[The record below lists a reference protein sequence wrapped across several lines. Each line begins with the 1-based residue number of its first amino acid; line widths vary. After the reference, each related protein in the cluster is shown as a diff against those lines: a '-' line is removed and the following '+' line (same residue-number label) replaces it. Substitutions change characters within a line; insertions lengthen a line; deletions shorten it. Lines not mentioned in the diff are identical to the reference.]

1 MSRLLP
7 KTLFGR
13 TAFAFTFAFLV
24 FSLFSLSLVI
34 YFVAMPLTRRAA
46 DDLSALIV
54 LTTQIWVELPPGTRP
69 DFEKEM
75 LERHNLFIGVAAR
88 PLQEH
93 ETSHI
98 YIRYL
103 EEALLERSGEPQMVM
118 MDADLPEWGW
128 VDVKMGGR
136 TLRVGFT
143 EDRLITQIPQTM
155 ITMVLMGTLIAV
167 TTSLLLVR
175 RITKPLAMLAEA
187 TTRIGL
193 GKSGEP
199 LAERGARELVE
210 LTRNFNHME
219 RQLKVLMD
227 NRTTLFAGI
236 SHDLRT
242 PIARMQLELELLDES
257 EDQEL
262 LDDMRQN
269 LFEMNEIITTTL
281 QLSKGLGDQMREV
294 VDISSV
300 ILEITDEHRRHGA
313 EILLNTHESCY
324 CEVAVS
330 AFRRVINNL
339 VQNAVRYSGNKPVR
353 INLICDDQDVIVQV
367 VDRGPGIPPE
377 LREVVFQPFKR
388 LETSRNRSSG
398 GSGLGLAI
406 VEQLCAANEWTIAL
420 KESETGGTLA
430 ELKLQC
436 EME

>member
-1 MSRLLP
+1 MRLLIP
-7 KTLFGR
+7 RTLFGR

-24 FSLFSLSLVI
+24 FSLFSLSLVV
-34 YFVAMPLTRRAA
+34 YFVAMPLTKRAA

-75 LERHNLFIGVAAR
+75 LERHNLFIGMAAR

-103 EEALLERSGEPQMVM
+103 EEALLNRIGEPQVVM

-128 VDVKMGGR
+128 VDIKMGGR

-167 TTSLLLVR
+167 TTSLLLVK
-175 RITKPLAMLAEA
+175 RITKPLARLAEA

-199 LAERGARELVE
+199 LAERGAKELVE

-242 PIARMQLELELLDES
+242 PISRMQLELELLDENA
-257 EDQEL
+257 DQDL

-281 QLSKGLGDQMREV
+281 QLSKGLGDQVREL
-294 VDISSV
+294 VDLSSA
-300 ILEITDEHRRHGA
+300 IFEIAEDHRRQGA
-313 EILLNTHESCY
+313 DILLNTHESCY
-324 CEVAVS
+324 CEVSVS
-330 AFRRVINNL
+330 AFRRVVNNL

-353 INLICDDQDVIVQV
+353 INLLCDETRAVVQV

-377 LREVVFQPFKR
+377 MREEVFQPFKR
-388 LETSRNRSSG
+388 LESSRNRSSG

-406 VEQLCAANEWTIAL
+406 VEQLCIANDWTIEL
-420 KESETGGTLA
+420 KDSEYGGITA
-430 ELKLQC
+430 ELTVEC
-436 EME
+436 AEV

>member
-1 MSRLLP
+1 MNWLIP

-75 LERHNLFIGVAAR
+75 LERHNLFIGMAAK
-88 PLQEH
+88 PLEDH
-93 ETSHI
+93 DSSHI

-103 EEALLERSGEPQMVM
+103 EEALLSRIGEPQKVL
-118 MDADLPEWGW
+118 MDWDLPEWGW

-175 RITKPLAMLAEA
+175 RITKPLAMLADA

-199 LAERGARELVE
+199 LAEKGAKELVE

-242 PIARMQLELELLDES
+242 PIARMQLEIELLDES
-257 EDQEL
+257 VDQDM

-281 QLSKGLGDQMREV
+281 QLSKGLGDQVREL
-294 VDISSV
+294 VDVSSV
-300 ILEITDEHRRHGA
+300 ILEIAEDHRRRGA
-313 EILLNTHESCY
+313 DILLNTHESCY
-324 CEVAVS
+324 CEVSVS

-353 INLICDDQDVIVQV
+353 INLSCDERSAIVQI

-377 LREVVFQPFKR
+377 LREQVFQPFKR
-388 LETSRNRSSG
+388 LESSRNRSSG

-406 VEQLCAANEWTIAL
+406 VEQLCIANDWAIEL
-420 KESETGGTLA
+420 KDSEYGGILA
-430 ELKLQC
+430 ELTLQC
-436 EME
+436 VEG

>member
-1 MSRLLP
+1 
-7 KTLFGR
+7 
-13 TAFAFTFAFLV
+13 
-24 FSLFSLSLVI
+24 
-34 YFVAMPLTRRAA
+34 
-46 DDLSALIV
+46 
-54 LTTQIWVELPPGTRP
+54 
-69 DFEKEM
+69 
-75 LERHNLFIGVAAR
+75 
-88 PLQEH
+88 
-93 ETSHI
+93 
-98 YIRYL
+98 
-103 EEALLERSGEPQMVM
+103 
-118 MDADLPEWGW
+118 MDSELPEWGW

-167 TTSLLLVR
+167 TTSLLLVK
-175 RITKPLAMLAEA
+175 RITKPLARLAAA

-242 PIARMQLELELLDES
+242 PISRMQLELELLDDNA
-257 EDQEL
+257 DQEL

-269 LFEMNEIITTTL
+269 LFEINEIITTTL
-281 QLSKGLGDQMREV
+281 QLSKGLGDQVRELVDLSV
-294 VDISSV
+294 VV
-300 ILEITDEHRRHGA
+300 LEIAEDHRRQNA
-313 EILLNTHESCY
+313 DILLNTHESCY
-324 CEVAVS
+324 CEVSVS

-353 INLICDDQDVIVQV
+353 INLLCNDTHVVVQV

-377 LREVVFQPFKR
+377 MREVVFQPFKR
-388 LETSRNRSSG
+388 LEISRNRSSG

-406 VEQLCAANEWTIAL
+406 VEQLCIANDWTIEL
-420 KESETGGTLA
+420 KDSEYGGITA
-430 ELKLQC
+430 ELTLEC
-436 EME
+436 VAE

>member
-1 MSRLLP
+1 VRLPIP

-24 FSLFSLSLVI
+24 FSLFSVSLVI
-34 YFVAMPLTRRAA
+34 YFVAMPLTKRAA

-75 LERHNLFIGVAAR
+75 LERHNLFIGMAAKN
-88 PLQEH
+88 LQEH
-93 ETSHI
+93 ETNHI

-103 EEALLERSGEPQMVM
+103 EEALLKRMGEPQVVM

-128 VDVKMGGR
+128 VDIKMGGR

-175 RITKPLAMLAEA
+175 RITKPLAMLADA

-199 LAERGARELVE
+199 LAERGAKELVE

-219 RQLKVLMD
+219 RQLKVLMN

-242 PIARMQLELELLDES
+242 PISRMQLELELLDEA

-281 QLSKGLGDQMREV
+281 QLSKGLGDQVREL
-294 VDISSV
+294 VDLSGV
-300 ILEITDEHRRHGA
+300 IIEIVEDFRRREA
-313 EILLNTHESCY
+313 DILLNTHESCY
-324 CEVAVS
+324 CEVSVS

-353 INLICDDQDVIVQV
+353 INLLCNDPSVVVQI
-367 VDRGPGIPPE
+367 VDRGPGIPAE
-377 LREVVFQPFKR
+377 LREEVFQPFKR
-388 LETSRNRSSG
+388 LESSRNRSSG

-406 VEQLCAANEWTIAL
+406 VEQLCIANDWTIEL
-420 KESETGGTLA
+420 KDSEYGGVTA
-430 ELKLQC
+430 ELTLGC
-436 EME
+436 EEG

>member
-1 MSRLLP
+1 VIQLLP

-24 FSLFSLSLVI
+24 FSLFSVSLVI
-34 YFVAMPLTRRAA
+34 YFVAMPLTKRAA

-75 LERHNLFIGVAAR
+75 LERHNLFIGMAAR
-88 PLQEH
+88 SLEEH

-103 EEALLERSGEPQMVM
+103 EEALFNRMGEPQTVK
-118 MDADLPEWGW
+118 MDSELPEWGW

-167 TTSLLLVR
+167 TTSLLLVK
-175 RITKPLAMLAEA
+175 RITKPLAMLAAA

-242 PIARMQLELELLDES
+242 PISRMQLELELLDDNA
-257 EDQEL
+257 DQEL

-269 LFEMNEIITTTL
+269 LFEINEIITTTL
-281 QLSKGLGDQMREV
+281 QLSKGLGDQVRELVDLSV
-294 VDISSV
+294 VV
-300 ILEITDEHRRHGA
+300 LEIAEDHRHRDA
-313 EILLNTHESCY
+313 DILLNTHESCY
-324 CEVAVS
+324 CEVSVS

-353 INLICDDQDVIVQV
+353 INLLCNDTHVVVQV

-377 LREVVFQPFKR
+377 MREVVFQPFKR
-388 LETSRNRSSG
+388 LEISRNRSSG

-406 VEQLCAANEWTIAL
+406 VEQLCIANDWTIEL
-420 KESETGGTLA
+420 KDSEYGGITA
-430 ELKLQC
+430 ELTLEC
-436 EME
+436 VAG

>member
-1 MSRLLP
+1 VKRLIP

-75 LERHNLFIGVAAR
+75 LERHNLFIGMAAK
-88 PLQEH
+88 PLEDH
-93 ETSHI
+93 DSNHI

-103 EEALLERSGEPQMVM
+103 EEALLSRIGEPQKVL
-118 MDADLPEWGW
+118 MDWELPEWGW

-175 RITKPLAMLAEA
+175 RITKPLAMLADA

-199 LAERGARELVE
+199 LAEKGAKELVE

-257 EDQEL
+257 VDQDM

-281 QLSKGLGDQMREV
+281 QLSKGLGDQVREL
-294 VDISSV
+294 VDVSSV
-300 ILEITDEHRRHGA
+300 ILEIAEDHQRRGA
-313 EILLNTHESCY
+313 DILLNTHESCY
-324 CEVAVS
+324 CEVSVS

-353 INLICDDQDVIVQV
+353 INLSCDERSAIVQI

-377 LREVVFQPFKR
+377 LREQVFQPFKR
-388 LETSRNRSSG
+388 LESSRNRSSG

-406 VEQLCAANEWTIAL
+406 VEQLCIANDWAIEL
-420 KESETGGTLA
+420 KDSEYGGILA
-430 ELKLQC
+430 ELTLQC
-436 EME
+436 VEE

>member
-1 MSRLLP
+1 MRLPLP

-24 FSLFSLSLVI
+24 FSLFSVSLVI
-34 YFVAMPLTRRAA
+34 YFVAMPLTKRAA
-46 DDLSALIV
+46 DDLSALMV

-75 LERHNLFIGVAAR
+75 LERHNLFIGVAAK

-103 EEALLERSGEPQMVM
+103 EEALFNRIGEPQVVM
-118 MDADLPEWGW
+118 MDNDLPEWGW
-128 VDVKMGGR
+128 VDIKMGGR

-175 RITKPLAMLAEA
+175 RITKPLAKLADA

-199 LAERGARELVE
+199 LAERGAKELVE
-210 LTRNFNHME
+210 LTHNFNHME
-219 RQLKVLMD
+219 RQLKVLMN

-242 PIARMQLELELLDES
+242 PISRMQLELELLDVAA
-257 EDQEL
+257 DQEL

-281 QLSKGLGDQMREV
+281 QLSKGLGDQVREL
-294 VDISSV
+294 VDLSGV
-300 ILEITDEHRRHGA
+300 IFEIAEDYRRRQA
-313 EILLNTHESCY
+313 DILLNTHESCY
-324 CEVAVS
+324 CEVSVS

-353 INLICDDQDVIVQV
+353 INLLCDDSRVVVQI

-377 LREVVFQPFKR
+377 LREEVFQPFKR
-388 LETSRNRSSG
+388 LEGSRNRSSG

-406 VEQLCAANEWTIAL
+406 VEQLCIANDWTIEL
-420 KESETGGTLA
+420 KDSEYGGVTA
-430 ELKLQC
+430 ELALGC
-436 EME
+436 EAG